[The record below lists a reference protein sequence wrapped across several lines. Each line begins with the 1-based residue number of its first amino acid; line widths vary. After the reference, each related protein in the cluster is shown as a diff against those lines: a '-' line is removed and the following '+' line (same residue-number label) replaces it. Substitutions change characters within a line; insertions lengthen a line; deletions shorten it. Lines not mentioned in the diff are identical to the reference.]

1 MVGNGGISK
10 FGAGGVFSTSTL
22 VKGARMAGLKRV
34 LAVILGFCAAAV
46 AGQFVLSPLYADRGN
61 AALGVWYYLDFL
73 MAVSLVVALVW
84 QWQGKGAAA
93 AGGRDDG
100 VLSRE
105 RLAANALFYATLLVA
120 LWFFRNWLDFL
131 TSNPLGSQSVATM
144 MVWDLVDGLLPI
156 VLGITALR
164 VWRAAKAEG
173 RGE

>member
-1 MVGNGGISK
+1 MV
-10 FGAGGVFSTSTL
+10 GAGGVFPTSTL
-22 VKGARMAGLKRV
+22 VEGARMAGLKRV

-46 AGQFVLSPLYADRGN
+46 AVQYVLSPLYADRGN

-73 MAVSLVVALVW
+73 MAVSLVIALVW
-84 QWQGKGAAA
+84 QWQDKRAADMVGGGDD
-93 AGGRDDG
+93 AGI
-100 VLSRE
+100 SRE

-131 TSNPLGSQSVATM
+131 TSNPLGSQSVATL

-164 VWRAAKAEG
+164 VWRAAKAG
-173 RGE
+173 GWGE

>member
-1 MVGNGGISK
+1 
-10 FGAGGVFSTSTL
+10 
-22 VKGARMAGLKRV
+22 MAGLKRV

-46 AGQFVLSPLYADRGN
+46 AVQYILSPLYADRGN

-73 MAVSLVVALVW
+73 MAVSLVIALVW
-84 QWQGKGAAA
+84 QWQDKGAADG
-93 AGGRDDG
+93 AGGGDDAG
-100 VLSRE
+100 ISRE
-105 RLAANALFYATLLVA
+105 RLAANALFYATLLAA

-156 VLGITALR
+156 VLGITTLR
-164 VWRAAKAEG
+164 VWRAAKAGG

>member
-1 MVGNGGISK
+1 
-10 FGAGGVFSTSTL
+10 
-22 VKGARMAGLKRV
+22 MAGLKRV
-34 LAVILGFCAAAV
+34 LAVILGFCAGAV
-46 AGQFVLSPLYADRGN
+46 AVRFVLSPLYADRGN

-73 MAVSLVVALVW
+73 MAVSLVIALVW
-84 QWQGKGAAA
+84 QWQDKGAADG
-93 AGGRDDG
+93 AGGGDDG

-105 RLAANALFYATLLVA
+105 RLAANALFYATLLAA

-131 TSNPLGSQSVATM
+131 LSNPLGSQSLATM

-164 VWRAAKAEG
+164 VWRAAKAAG